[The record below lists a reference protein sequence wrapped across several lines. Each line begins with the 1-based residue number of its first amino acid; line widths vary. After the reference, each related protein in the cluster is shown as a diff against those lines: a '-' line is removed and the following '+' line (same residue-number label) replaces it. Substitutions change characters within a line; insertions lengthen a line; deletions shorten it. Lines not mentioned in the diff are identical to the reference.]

1 MFKSPC
7 KNCTSRCNNCNL
19 SDTCTSKAEL
29 PNGCGRCHD
38 YCDKFLEAHK
48 IYKEELETIRAN
60 KFLEDNYRSHRAAV
74 CQKIA
79 KRYGAYKL

>member
-7 KNCTSRCNNCNL
+7 KDCISRCNNCNL
-19 SDTCTSKAEL
+19 SDTCTSMAEL
-29 PNGCGRCHD
+29 TNGCGRCHD
-38 YCDKFLEAHK
+38 YCDKFLEAHE
-48 IYKEELETIRAN
+48 IYKKELEVIKAD
-60 KFLEDNYRSHRAAV
+60 KFVESSYRSYRAAV